1 MTMRNN
7 CGAALGIVLALC
19 GAVAFA
25 QGAPRETGAGGSLP
39 GPNATP
45 PAAQDHSADASNA
58 IQPVPGAMRGSDAV
72 PSTLSEKNA
81 ADDKL
86 ITVAYTFK
94 NLTDEQ
100 RQAIFE
106 ALKGQPAGRAFN
118 ADIGTV
124 LPFDAEFH
132 AMPDEVV
139 RQVPQ
144 TSGYQY
150 AVANDRALLVSP
162 QTRIAVAVSPEAG
175 APTGQGGPSPN
186 R

>member
-1 MTMRNN
+1 MRNN

-94 NLTDEQ
+94 NLTADQ

-106 ALKGQPAGRAFN
+106 ALKDKSAGSAFN
-118 ADIGTV
+118 ADVGIE
-124 LPFDAEFH
+124 LPSKIEIH
-132 AMPDEVV
+132 TMPDEVV
-139 RQVPQ
+139 GRVPQ
-144 TSGYQY
+144 TAGYAY
-150 AVANDRALLVSP
+150 AIADNRVLVVSP
-162 QTRIAVAVSPEAG
+162 ANRVVVGIFPDVAGVTA
-175 APTGQGGPSPN
+175 GQGRRPEQ
-186 R
+186 